1 MADVASLG
9 IEVDSGQ
16 AATASKNLDALSKSA
31 DAATKGVDALNK
43 ASAGARSGTEVFSR
57 QLDAIQRQMIA
68 LAGNLGIVGT
78 LLAGMGPGGLA
89 AAAGIGALVA
99 VFNALSERANAL
111 GQQASGLSKFA
122 TTTGFTVEQLQA
134 VSIESAK
141 FGISGEEAGVRIN
154 RFAQQVKELNEANGP
169 LYEIILKNNKGIAQQ
184 MTTTTD
190 VVKMLD
196 LYTKATINATRADQ
210 ARADTT
216 AFGRGGIVFGAAAR
230 SMSDQGGIAKM
241 AQDMDRFG
249 VLSSNDV
256 DILNNLKNAI
266 DELGKKNKTAMDLWF
281 SQDVLMREA
290 QAALKAKE
298 ILETLQQVSQLGP
311 GNLLTAINT
320 MGQSTTEEAIGSAL
334 DAQIAKAKTLLA
346 LQLRLGQTAN
356 FSGSLTH
363 LPNTAE
369 QNIANITAELNAQ
382 NRLVTALGAGAT
394 VRDQYNQQLLA
405 MRKAQADNILT
416 TEQFIKARG
425 ILNLTFSSQNIQAT
439 TAALGQ
445 LATVTQT
452 VNAAMSQISLQQAKG
467 QTSLSSDQ
475 INMIKQMQQTT
486 AEGAQLQVRTA
497 NIVVSADELM
507 QQKKREL
514 AITVFNGT
522 MTQQQADQALLNYAS
537 HARDAA
543 VATEVYASKFPQL
556 TQAMRDFGDSNKLLD
571 ATMVSSLNQIG
582 TSLTDMTTGTKSAS
596 EAFSDMGKF
605 ITRAIEEMIIKMTI
619 LQPIAQLLQST
630 LKGAGGGFNLLGLLG
645 IGGTSSYSGAGAS
658 ASAVNP
664 SMFHSG
670 GIVGLEGSPF
680 DSVASTYF
688 NNAPRFHSGGMVGNE
703 TGIIAQKGE
712 GVFTPGQMAAIGA
725 GMSSGDVNVII
736 NNAPAGGADVK
747 KSRNQDGGVNLEI
760 TFGRMIDDRMNAA
773 AADRG
778 SSFNRTLR
786 RTIGSNPASTI
797 G

>member
-68 LAGNLGIVGT
+68 LAGNLGVVGT

-89 AAAGIGALVA
+89 AAAGIGALLA

-216 AFGRGGIVFGAAAR
+216 AFGRGGTVFGAAAR

-241 AQDMDRFG
+241 AQDMDHFG
-249 VLSSNDV
+249 VLSSNEV
-256 DILNNLKNAI
+256 DTLNNLKNAI

-298 ILETLQQVSQLGP
+298 ILQTMQNMSGALP
-311 GNLLTAINT
+311 TAMAAIGEG
-320 MGQSTTEEAIGSAL
+320 MPSYWTEEQRKLVETGNTL
-334 DAQIAKAKTLLA
+334 DTQIARAKTLLA
-346 LQLRLGQTAN
+346 LLLKLGQTAN

-369 QNIANITAELNAQ
+369 QNVANITAELNAQ

-394 VRDQYNQQLLA
+394 IRDQYNQQILA
-405 MRKAQADNILT
+405 MRKAEADNILT
-416 TEQFIKARG
+416 TDQFTKARG

-452 VNAAMSQISLQQAKG
+452 VNAAMSQIALQQAKG
-467 QTSLSSDQ
+467 QTSLSPDQ
-475 INMIKQMQQTT
+475 MNMIKQMQQTT

-522 MTQQQADQALLNYAS
+522 MTQQQADQALLNYAT

-543 VATEVYASKFPQL
+543 EATQVYASKFPGL
-556 TQAMRDFGDSNKLLD
+556 TQAVLD
-571 ATMVSSLNQIG
+571 ANNGFKMFDQFAVSTVNTVG
-582 TSLTDMTTGTKSAS
+582 TGISNAMNDAASGTKNFGQSMKAVGLTVVK
-596 EAFSDMGKF
+596 ALQ
-605 ITRAIEEMIIKMTI
+605 EMIIKMMLFRALGSAMGMFSGAAGAVEAGNAAVGDSGLWFAKGGVIDQGQVIHPYALGGIFSDIVTR
-619 LQPIAQLLQST
+619 ST
-630 LKGAGGGFNLLGLLG
+630 LFPMANGMGLMGEAGPEAIVPLKRGSDGRLGVAGG
-645 IGGTSSYSGAGAS
+645 
-658 ASAVNP
+658 
-664 SMFHSG
+664 
-670 GIVGLEGSPF
+670 
-680 DSVASTYF
+680 
-688 NNAPRFHSGGMVGNE
+688 
-703 TGIIAQKGE
+703 
-712 GVFTPGQMAAIGA
+712 
-725 GMSSGDVNVII
+725 
-736 NNAPAGGADVK
+736 
-747 KSRNQDGGVNLEI
+747 
-760 TFGRMIDDRMNAA
+760 
-773 AADRG
+773 G
-778 SSFNRTLR
+778 SSFNFAPVYNIDAR
-786 RTIGSNPASTI
+786 GSQITEGQFKAILTQNNKKIINELPARFAAYELDKRAR
-797 G
+797 